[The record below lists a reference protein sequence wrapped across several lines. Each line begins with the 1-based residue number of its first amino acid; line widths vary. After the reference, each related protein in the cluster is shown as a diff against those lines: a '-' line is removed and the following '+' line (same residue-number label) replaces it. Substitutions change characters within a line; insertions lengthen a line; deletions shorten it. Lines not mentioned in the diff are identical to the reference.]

1 MTVKLQDKSGRRNRM
16 NIHEYA
22 GLKIATSY
30 ANSPIPTRSFDW
42 VAYVDNWGDDGPHYG
57 YGETEH
63 EAIAE
68 LLETLEEME

>member
-1 MTVKLQDKSGRRNRM
+1 M

-30 ANSPIPTRSFDW
+30 ANPPIPTRSFDW
-42 VAYVDNWGDDGPHYG
+42 VAYVDSWGADESPYG
-57 YGETEH
+57 YGETER